1 MKEGRIIIEWTG
13 LAGIPKGD
21 RNMKQYEKPECDL
34 VLFTATPV
42 VTISELPKPGENE
55 MPLN

>member
-1 MKEGRIIIEWTG
+1 MKHS
-13 LAGIPKGD
+13 
-21 RNMKQYEKPECDL
+21 EKPECDL

-42 VTISELPKPGENE
+42 VTISETPTPGENE

>member
-1 MKEGRIIIEWTG
+1 MKR
-13 LAGIPKGD
+13 
-21 RNMKQYEKPECDL
+21 YEKPECDL

-42 VTISELPKPGENE
+42 MTISETPVPEENE

>member
-1 MKEGRIIIEWTG
+1 MKH
-13 LAGIPKGD
+13 
-21 RNMKQYEKPECDL
+21 YEKPECDL

-42 VTISELPKPGENE
+42 VTISEMPTPGENE